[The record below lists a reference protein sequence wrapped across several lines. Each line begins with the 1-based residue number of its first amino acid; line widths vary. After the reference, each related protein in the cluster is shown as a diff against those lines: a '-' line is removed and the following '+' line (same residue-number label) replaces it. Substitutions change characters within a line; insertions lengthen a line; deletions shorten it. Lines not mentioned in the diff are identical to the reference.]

1 MYLDK
6 CDKDLIHFRAPDVW
20 GEGHHPN
27 EDDSGHYSIYVIAE
41 AENFRLL
48 GQFTG
53 QLWREVERMRRG
65 EWS

>member
-20 GEGHHPN
+20 DDANHPN
-27 EDDSGHYSIYVIAE
+27 AIDSATYSISVIE
-41 AENFRLL
+41 GCPDRWFLGLL
-48 GQFTG
+48 TG